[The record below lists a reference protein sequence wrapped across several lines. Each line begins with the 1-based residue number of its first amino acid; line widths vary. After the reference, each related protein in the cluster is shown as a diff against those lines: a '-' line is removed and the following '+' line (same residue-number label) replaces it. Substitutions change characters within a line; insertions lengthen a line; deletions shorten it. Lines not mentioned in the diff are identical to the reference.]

1 MRTARLSEVP
11 RTVGEH
17 VKAWRM
23 RRRYSQLE
31 CALDVE
37 MSQRHL
43 SFIESNRAKPSRD
56 MILRIAEHL
65 DVPLRERN
73 AMLLAAG
80 YAPHFQHRS
89 LDDPSLAPARRAID
103 QILNAHEPFPA
114 LAVDRHWHLVSANAA
129 ISSLLALVS
138 DQDLLQPPVNVL
150 RLSLHPK
157 GLAPHIVNLG
167 EWQRHIV
174 ERLRR
179 QIEISADA
187 GLMHLLAE
195 IQQFPGGDDDASGI
209 SESNAVM
216 IPFRLS
222 LPGGTLNFFST
233 TTVFGTPLDI
243 TLSEIALECFYP
255 ADAQTADALRRM
267 ADES

>member
-1 MRTARLSEVP
+1 MRTALHTETP

-17 VKAWRM
+17 VKAWRT

-43 SFIESNRAKPSRD
+43 SFIESNRTKPSRD

-80 YAPHFQHRS
+80 YAPHYQHRL
-89 LDDPSLAPARRAID
+89 LDDPSLAAARRAIE
-103 QILNAHEPFPA
+103 QILKAHEPFPA
-114 LAVDRHWHLVSANAA
+114 LSVDRHWTLVSANAA
-129 ISSLLALVS
+129 ISPLLSVVS
-138 DQDLLQPPVNVL
+138 DQRLLEPPVNVL
-150 RLSLHPK
+150 RLSLHPH

-167 EWQRHIV
+167 EWRHHIFD
-174 ERLRR
+174 RLRR
-179 QIEISADA
+179 QIDISADT
-187 GLMHLLAE
+187 GLMQLLIE
-195 IQQFPGGDDDASGI
+195 LQQFPGDDGDANEV
-209 SESNAVM
+209 SEANAVM
-216 IPFRLS
+216 IPLRLS

-255 ADAQTADALRRM
+255 ADAQTAEALRRM
-267 ADES
+267 AAKA